1 MRPLNL
7 GETLDASI
15 KIVRSRWRTLA
26 AVMLVIALPIQLANI
41 IIIKLT
47 TDVYQI
53 GTSFSS
59 TADTATTYS
68 DEGAYVAGQT
78 AMIALGI
85 LGYLLGIVACY
96 RAVADTYLGRETS
109 ARASLRYAGNRL
121 GATLWLT
128 IVLGL
133 GLLAGFLA
141 LFLPGVWLY
150 IAWAVVYPVMLV
162 EGTGGVAALK
172 RSFTLVQTRWWA
184 TAGRMVVTFI
194 LVGVV
199 TVVAALVFLA
209 PTELFINDTSFG
221 ALILEHAANLVVSLV
236 TTPFV
241 AAVTTLVYFDLRVRK
256 EGFDPALLGQGVAG
270 PPAYTPPASA
280 PPSPSSVPPPLWSSE
295 REGGRDAFGR
305 PVAPRGGPG
314 PYAPPVAL
322 PPSDTPERPAS
333 EPGPWAP
340 PVAPEP
346 KRPPSQDE

>member
-26 AVMLVIALPIQLANI
+26 MVMLVIALPIQLANI

-53 GTSFSS
+53 GTSLSS
-59 TADTATTYS
+59 TAGTATTYS
-68 DEGAYVAGQT
+68 DEGAHVAGQT
-78 AMIALGI
+78 LIIALSV

-109 ARASLRYAGNRL
+109 ARASLRYAGERL

-128 IVLGL
+128 IVLVL

-172 RSFTLVQTRWWA
+172 RSFQLVQTRWWA
-184 TAGRMVVTFI
+184 TAGRMAVSFI

-199 TVVAALVFLA
+199 TVVATLLFLA

-256 EGFDPALLGQGVAG
+256 EGFNPGLLAEGTGAPTGFG
-270 PPAYTPPASA
+270 PPVPPSA
-280 PPSPSSVPPPLWSSE
+280 PPPSVP
-295 REGGRDAFGR
+295 
-305 PVAPRGGPG
+305 AP
-314 PYAPPVAL
+314 APP
-322 PPSDTPERPAS
+322 
-333 EPGPWAP
+333 PGLWAP

-346 KRPPSQDE
+346 QRPPSQDE

>member
-26 AVMLVIALPIQLANI
+26 TVMVVIALPIQVANI

-78 AMIALGI
+78 AMIALSI

-128 IVLGL
+128 IVLVL

-141 LFLPGVWLY
+141 LFLPGIWLY

-162 EGTGGVAALK
+162 EGTGGVGALK

-199 TVVAALVFLA
+199 TVVAGVVFLA
-209 PTELFINDTSFG
+209 PTELFIDDTSFG
-221 ALILEHAANLVVSLV
+221 ALILEHTANLVVSLV

-256 EGFDPALLGQGVAG
+256 EGFDLARLAEGPAG
-270 PPAYTPPASA
+270 PTAFDPPSA
-280 PPSPSSVPPPLWSSE
+280 PPAPAAPPAPLWSSE
-295 REGGRDAFGR
+295 REGDRDAFGR
-305 PVAPRGGPG
+305 PVAPRGAPA
-314 PYAPPVAL
+314 PYAPPVAPA
-322 PPSDTPERPAS
+322 PPDAPEPPPPA
-333 EPGPWAP
+333 PGSWAP
-340 PVAPEP
+340 PAAPEP